1 MAHVYDGVENER
13 NAGWYNGARTI
24 YLAIQRQP
32 GTNTVEVV
40 DRIKALLPQL
50 EQQLPASVQLRIRS
64 DRVGA
69 DPRVGGR
76 REVHAAAHRR
86 AWSSW

>member
-1 MAHVYDGVENER
+1 MRLNEVAHVYDGVENER

-50 EQQLPASVQLRIRS
+50 
-64 DRVGA
+64 G
-69 DPRVGGR
+69 
-76 REVHAAAHRR
+76 AAAAGVGPAARSAATAR
-86 AWSSW
+86 CRSASRWTT